1 MSADST
7 VRVLSLSR
15 LLRKFK
21 DNPVRCLSA
30 VVILP
35 VITVQFLSVR
45 ILSVEIL
52 SAPEFCPDFMKKT
65 AVRSRFVR
73 PGKDETELSELSV
86 SLLTDVCPYFDPHR
100 HHFQF

>member
-7 VRVLSLSR
+7 VGVLSLSR
-15 LLRKFK
+15 SLREFK

-52 SAPEFCPDFMKKT
+52 SAPEFCPDYMKKT
-65 AVRSRFVR
+65 LSALLLS
-73 PGKDETELSELSV
+73 GKDETELSELSV